1 MGEIMHTSLRAFF
14 FSLLLLAVVLMFGSR
29 LAWSQ
34 AGLATLSGT
43 VMDQSSSV
51 IPGVNVTAT
60 NTSTGITSSSQSNT
74 SGAYHIGALP
84 PGPYKITAQKT
95 GFKQWT
101 RTVQLEVS
109 QNANID
115 FQMEVGSTT
124 TVVEVTGAPPIL
136 NTTGTQVGDVK
147 DYQRINQLPL
157 NGRSIGNL
165 FQLSPGVEGGAG
177 GARVNGMKVGSLGIQ
192 EDGITEVDR
201 FGGGMVRIQP
211 DIQDVQEFSVDT
223 SGSDAKY
230 ATPSTVIMKS
240 RSGTNQLHGEV
251 FETHRNN
258 TGGLLARLRQ
268 QKPGTI
274 YPKDIRN
281 EFGGNV
287 GGPVT
292 IPGVYN
298 GKDKT
303 FFYFSYEGFRE
314 VGRANSYGGVAPTP
328 AMWNG
333 DMSNAYDPGSGQ
345 PIIIYDPLT
354 TDANGVRQPF
364 PGNII
369 PPNRIS
375 DIAKTL
381 QSITALPTD
390 PTINPYI
397 ANNLESVYPRFDSQN
412 KLTAKVDQNFSAKD
426 RLSVRWSRQTLYQTQ
441 AGGLYGNPRNCPD
454 CGGSRLET
462 SRVTNVNAD
471 YTRTISNS
479 MLNQL
484 ILGALRSP
492 TAYGTLGDNTDWD
505 ARLGLPNPFGV
516 TGWPTI
522 YADNW
527 PWDADNRH
535 NQNLTSYI
543 AKDDFT
549 WVKGKHTFEVGGA
562 FHLEQNNIQELQQSM
577 GSDNFG
583 GEWTCQFDGI
593 SDCLPDTGEGF
604 SALLLGLPDY
614 LSNQYNRGFF
624 YFRQRYYSWYVN
636 DKWRVTP
643 RLTVNLGV
651 RWDKWTPYREKQNRL
666 VTAPLDSLLNSFQVI
681 TPGSHDVSSLP
692 GIPSA
697 VLDSWSNRGLSYS
710 TADAYGYPSNLFA
723 PDNNNFG
730 PRLGAAFKIND
741 KTVVRGSYGVYF
753 WPTPLSQ
760 LLQTSRTNPPLNLRF
775 SNQFQGGDVYGEGNP
790 PDFNWMI
797 SNVPTADNFLPNASV
812 NTNGVVPLRETAQ
825 GIFPYDGRNWQ
836 NDRMQ
841 NWNFTLERQ
850 LPYRSTLRVSYIGN
864 HGSSL
869 DQRVRLNDRMPE
881 LAYALSTG
889 EAPASNPLYSSIRT
903 DFLRP
908 NPNWNLNYGYGATNG
923 ISNSHLIQA
932 EVEHKYHNGTVFQ
945 WYYVYDHGLATTDTG
960 GFSSGNLGGFNSGGG
975 GSDVPENTNLLSQPS
990 LTFEQLRKLAYN
1002 NMTTIPIQHYG
1013 WNGLVDLPFGKGKKF
1028 LSGAGGALNQLVGG
1042 WQVAF
1047 IGDWVS
1053 GYWQSVNTGYL
1064 QNGDP
1069 SLSSGER
1076 LIMNYGGKQQ
1086 ELWFAGN
1093 LDLSQ
1098 VSNVDGGMQ
1107 ALTNLVG
1114 TDGHKLVQPYGP
1126 DCDGNL
1132 TGSIAVQNVLL
1143 PDGSTGC
1150 FNAPS
1155 GDFFHASPRGSIIG
1169 PSAFTMDASIFKNF
1183 SIRER
1188 LKIRFTADFFNA
1200 FNHPTNN
1207 NPNSSTGLIDLSTQ
1221 ANQPRLMQFS
1231 LHVLF

>member
-1 MGEIMHTSLRAFF
+1 M
-14 FSLLLLAVVLMFGSR
+14 
-29 LAWSQ
+29 
-34 AGLATLSGT
+34 
-43 VMDQSSSV
+43 
-51 IPGVNVTAT
+51 
-60 NTSTGITSSSQSNT
+60 
-74 SGAYHIGALP
+74 
-84 PGPYKITAQKT
+84 
-95 GFKQWT
+95 
-101 RTVQLEVS
+101 
-109 QNANID
+109 
-115 FQMEVGSTT
+115 
-124 TVVEVTGAPPIL
+124 
-136 NTTGTQVGDVK
+136 
-147 DYQRINQLPL
+147 
-157 NGRSIGNL
+157 
-165 FQLSPGVEGGAG
+165 
-177 GARVNGMKVGSLGIQ
+177 GIQ
-192 EDGITEVDR
+192 MDGITERDR

-223 SGSDAKY
+223 SGNDARY
-230 ATPSTVIMKS
+230 ASPSTVIMKS
-240 RSGTNQLHGEV
+240 RSGTNLLHGEV

-268 QKPGTI
+268 EKPGAV

-287 GGPVT
+287 GGPVV
-292 IPGVYN
+292 IPHVYN

-303 FFYFSYEGFRE
+303 FFYFSFEGYRE
-314 VGRANSYGGVAPTP
+314 VGRASSYGGITPTP

-333 DMSNAYDPGSGQ
+333 DLSNAYDPGSGN
-345 PIIIYDPLT
+345 PIVIYDPLT

-369 PPNRIS
+369 PTSRIS
-375 DIAKTL
+375 AIAKTL
-381 QSITALPTD
+381 QGITALPTNNA
-390 PTINPYI
+390 NPYI
-397 ANNLESVYPRFDSQN
+397 ANNLESVYPSFSTQN
-412 KLTAKVDQNFSAKD
+412 KLTAKVDENFSAKD

-462 SRVTNVNAD
+462 SHVTNVNAD
-471 YTRTISNS
+471 YTRTISNN

-484 ILGALRSP
+484 ILGALRTP
-492 TAYGTLGDNTDWD
+492 TAYGTLGDNTNWD
-505 ARLGLPNPFGV
+505 SQLGLPNPFGV

-522 YADNW
+522 YADNF

-535 NQNLTSYI
+535 NQDLTSYI
-543 AKDDFT
+543 AEDNFT
-549 WVKGKHTFEVGGA
+549 WIKGKHTLEAGGA
-562 FHLEQNNIQELQQSM
+562 FHMEQNNIQELQQSM

-593 SDCLPDTGEGF
+593 SSCLPDTGEGI

-614 LSNQYNRGFF
+614 LSNQYNRGYF
-624 YFRQRYYSWYVN
+624 YFRQKYFSWYFN

-666 VTAPLDSLLNSFQVI
+666 VTAPLDSILNSFQVI
-681 TPGSHDVSSLP
+681 TPGSNAISSLP
-692 GIPSA
+692 GVPSA
-697 VLDSWSNRGLSYS
+697 VLQSYADRGLSYS
-710 TADAYGYPSNLFA
+710 TADAYGYPSSLFA
-723 PDNNNFG
+723 ADNNNFG
-730 PRLGAAFKIND
+730 PRVGAAFKIND
-741 KTVVRGSYGVYF
+741 KAVLRGSYGIFY

-760 LLQTSRTNPPLNLRF
+760 ILQTSRTNPPLNLRF
-775 SNQFQGGDVYGEGNP
+775 SNQFNGGDVYGEGNP
-790 PDFNWMI
+790 ANYNWMI
-797 SNVPTADNFLPNASV
+797 SNVPTANNFLPNAGV
-812 NTNGVVPLRETAQ
+812 DTNGVVPLPATAQ

-841 NWNFTLERQ
+841 NWNLTLEYQ

-869 DQRVRLNDRMPE
+869 DQRVRLNDRMPQ
-881 LAYALSTG
+881 LAYAQSTG
-889 EAPASNPLYSSIRT
+889 EAPATNPLYSSISY
-903 DFLRP
+903 DFLRQ

-923 ISNSHLIQA
+923 ISNSNSVQA
-932 EVEHKYHNGTVFQ
+932 QIEHKYHNGTVFQ

-975 GSDVPENTNLLSQPS
+975 GGDIPSNVNILGQPNLS
-990 LTFEQLRKLAYN
+990 FDQLRNLAYN

-1042 WQVAF
+1042 WQMAF

-1053 GYWQSVNTGYL
+1053 GYWQSVDTSYV

-1069 SLSSGER
+1069 RLSPDQR
-1076 LIMNYGGKQQ
+1076 LIMNYGGKEQQ
-1086 ELWFAGN
+1086 LWFAGHV
-1093 LDLSQ
+1093 DPTQ
-1098 VSNVDGGMQ
+1098 ASNIPGGMQ

-1114 TDGHKLVQPYGP
+1114 PEGRKLVSPYGP
-1126 DCDGNL
+1126 DCSGNY
-1132 TGSIAVQNVLL
+1132 TGSIAVNNVLL
-1143 PDGSTGC
+1143 PDSSTGC

-1155 GDFFHASPRGSIIG
+1155 SDFFHSSPRGSIIG
-1169 PSAFTMDASIFKNF
+1169 PSAFTMDASMFKNF
-1183 SIRER
+1183 SVGER
-1188 LKIRFTADFFNA
+1188 LKIRFTADFFNV

-1207 NPNSSTGLIDLSTQ
+1207 SPNASTGLIDLSTQ
-1221 ANQPRLMQFS
+1221 ANSPRLMQFS